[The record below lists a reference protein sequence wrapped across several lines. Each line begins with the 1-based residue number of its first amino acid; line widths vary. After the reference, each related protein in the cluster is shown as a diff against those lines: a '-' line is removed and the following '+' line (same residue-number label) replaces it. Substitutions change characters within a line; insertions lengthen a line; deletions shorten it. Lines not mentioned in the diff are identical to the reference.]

1 MITGTLKNGFKF
13 EYDETRLDDMR
24 FVDLLGTVVDEEAE
38 DFEQIT
44 AVSKLMTLMLGK
56 ELKAQ
61 LYDHIAK
68 ENDGRVP
75 VEAFKDCLEELM
87 KAAGEKTQKN

>member
-1 MITGTLKNGFKF
+1 MVVGTLKNGFSF

-24 FVDLLGTVVDEEAE
+24 FVDLLGVVVDEDAQ

-56 ELKAQ
+56 DLKAS
-61 LYDHIAK
+61 LYYHIAK
-68 ENDGRVP
+68 ENGGRVP

-87 KAAGEKTQKN
+87 KAAGEKTRKN